1 MLLTSNGKKLV
12 SYDKVYCTTNA
23 LVFLIEISGAVV
35 SLFIV
40 FDNLL
45 TGLTK
50 DIDVIL
56 TYQLLISTF
65 APSMVPSVTAP
76 LSMNFIFPV
85 PLASLEARD
94 ICSEISQAGISFS
107 AALTL

>member
-50 DIDVIL
+50 DI
-56 TYQLLISTF
+56 
-65 APSMVPSVTAP
+65 A
-76 LSMNFIFPV
+76 
-85 PLASLEARD
+85 
-94 ICSEISQAGISFS
+94 
-107 AALTL
+107 